1 MNNSLLTRF
10 LDRLRRRDRVAAYNS
25 WLLRF
30 GRITEGRI
38 IDLQRDEQGATVHYF
53 YYRANV
59 KYETSQRLSAEQ
71 LERIHIYV
79 PGASVTVRF
88 DPKHPGRS
96 ILQ

>member
-1 MNNSLLTRF
+1 MNNSLLTRL
-10 LDRLRRRDRVAAYNS
+10 LDRLRGRDRGAAYNS

-38 IDLQRDEQGATVHYF
+38 VDLQRDEQGTVVYYF

-59 KYETSQRLSAEQ
+59 KYETSQRLSIEQ
-71 LERIHIYV
+71 LERAHIYV

-88 DPKHPGRS
+88 DPKRPGRS